1 MSLRGRMSKIRE
13 SRGDRQLLVNAPYL
27 SHSGDLCRVTGDC
40 MLVEFASAVDA
51 VTSRS
56 ARAQPVASD
65 FARLILPA
73 TAASLFGNGGQA
85 IEIARGHFEPFFQ
98 MRLEIVE

>member
-1 MSLRGRMSKIRE
+1 
-13 SRGDRQLLVNAPYL
+13 
-27 SHSGDLCRVTGDC
+27 
-40 MLVEFASAVDA
+40 MLVEFASAVGP
-51 VTSRS
+51 SRS

>member
-1 MSLRGRMSKIRE
+1 
-13 SRGDRQLLVNAPYL
+13 
-27 SHSGDLCRVTGDC
+27 

-85 IEIARGHFEPFFQ
+85 TEIARGHFEPFFQ
-98 MRLEIVE
+98 MRFEIVK

>member
-1 MSLRGRMSKIRE
+1 MSLRGCISKIRE
-13 SRGDRQLLVNAPYL
+13 SRGDCQLEVNAPYL
-27 SHSGDLCRVTGDC
+27 SSHPGGLCRVTGDGC
-40 MLVEFASAVDA
+40 WSNSQVLSDL
-51 VTSRS
+51 RG
-56 ARAQPVASD
+56 RHAQPVASD

-73 TAASLFGNGGQA
+73 TAASSFGNGGQA

>member
-1 MSLRGRMSKIRE
+1 MSKIRE
-13 SRGDRQLLVNAPYL
+13 SRGDRQLEVNAPYL
-27 SHSGDLCRVTGDC
+27 SHPGDLSRVTGDG

-51 VTSRS
+51 VTFAVGTRA
-56 ARAQPVASD
+56 ARCLRFCQTDP
-65 FARLILPA
+65 PA

-98 MRLEIVE
+98 MRFEIVK

>member
-1 MSLRGRMSKIRE
+1 
-13 SRGDRQLLVNAPYL
+13 
-27 SHSGDLCRVTGDC
+27 

-51 VTSRS
+51 VTFAVGTRA
-56 ARAQPVASD
+56 ARCLRFV
-65 FARLILPA
+65 RLILPA